1 MLSVLATKMSL
12 NPSVAM
18 GDLDAVYLVS
28 GGGMEDGCPR
38 KLRTAQLSCLGEE
51 RAPPPLENTDICLE
65 QMI

>member
-1 MLSVLATKMSL
+1 MLSILATKMFL

-38 KLRTAQLSCLGEE
+38 ELRIAQLSCLGEE
-51 RAPPPLENTDICLE
+51 RATPPPPGTLIFVSSR
-65 QMI
+65 